1 MEAAMQFLRSNYVYR
16 QVFRLIRQNFE
27 NIETLDFFSCCW
39 QEKDL
44 SVGRKKASGEVCCGL
59 GRPGQWS
66 EGIRGLEW
74 AAKRLPR
81 GDDGQTTPSDFS
93 TTGRAEATGRGR
105 GGVNPSQGTGDLG
118 FGSSVA

>member
-1 MEAAMQFLRSNYVYR
+1 MEAALQFLRLNYVYG
-16 QVFRLIRQNFE
+16 QVFRQIGQNFE
-27 NIETLDFFSCCW
+27 NLGILHFLSFCW
-39 QEKDL
+39 QENNL
-44 SVGRKKASGEVCCGL
+44 SVGRKKASGEVCWGL

-81 GDDGQTTPSDFS
+81 GDDGQKIPSGS
-93 TTGRAEATGRGR
+93 PATVRAEATGRGR
-105 GGVNPSQGTGDLG
+105 GGVNPSPGTGDLG